1 MWSKGHRS
9 DLFCEENGIKMKQKK
24 NQTSFLCQFKN
35 IKENCFE
42 KKECDIDLLYK
53 QVPPL

>member
-24 NQTSFLCQFKN
+24 TSFLCQFKN